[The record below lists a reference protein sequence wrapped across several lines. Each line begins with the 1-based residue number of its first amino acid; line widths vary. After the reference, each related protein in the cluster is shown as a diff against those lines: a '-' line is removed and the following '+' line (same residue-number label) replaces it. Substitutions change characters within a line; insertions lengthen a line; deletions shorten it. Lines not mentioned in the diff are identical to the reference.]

1 MPSKADILASIR
13 RHNITPQALPSLDQA
28 WITYADR
35 AQQFTDV
42 LTTIG
47 ARVVPVADIA
57 AVQRDLDAHDL
68 YVEAQQICALVPGI
82 ARANV
87 DLNAIEDPHELEAID
102 FAVLPAEFAVAE
114 NGAVWVTDAAVKHR
128 ALYFICQHLAFVVP
142 RDQILNNMHEA
153 YERLSFGSEP
163 RFGAFIAG
171 PSKTADI
178 EQSLVIGAHGPKST
192 IVYLLGS

>member
-1 MPSKADILASIR
+1 MSSKADILAAIR
-13 RHNITPQALPSLDQA
+13 RHNIAPLELPTLDQP
-28 WITYADR
+28 WITYPDR
-35 AQQFTDV
+35 AQQFTEV
-42 LTTIG
+42 LTAIG
-47 ARVVPVADIA
+47 ARVVAVPDIA
-57 AVQRDLDAHDL
+57 AVQRDLDQHDL
-68 YVEAQQICALVPGI
+68 YAQAQQICALVPGI

-87 DLNAIEDPHELEAID
+87 DLNALADPHELEAID

-128 ALYFICQHLAFVVP
+128 ALFFICQHLAFVVP

-153 YERLSFGSEP
+153 YERLRFGYEQ

-192 IVYLLGS
+192 VVYLVG